1 MADDN
6 VNDSDESSPPPSEE
20 EQAKIQQF
28 CSRTGTDE
36 ATAFTF
42 LEAHDYDL
50 EESVT
55 DYSSQ
60 METAG
65 EEDAEEDGA
74 VIVAEAEEQQEEAG
88 ETVPE
93 TDAAPAPKPEE
104 AQTESET
111 RTATTEVSEPPT
123 VDVLVKT
130 TSAEDVEEAVPDDET
145 FRQVDE
151 VAQRITKEVGAI
163 AEDAVHEAQ
172 EYVSSVTQSIAPQ
185 LQDIGSAFSSWW
197 SSIDSTLSQDVRVP
211 DVDPSSAEPKPP
223 EASAA
228 RLSSD
233 LQALFPGLEKNENL
247 IEKFPAKLLQTYTC
261 AHNTYTPDIQMAF
274 QGTLYITDKHTCFNV
289 EENDRRLPIVL
300 EHKQVERV
308 ERQRP
313 TRRSEKND
321 ILRIN
326 TGESGFIAMKDF
338 SPGHLDSALALL
350 EHLCEKVHSDEK

>member
-111 RTATTEVSEPPT
+111 RTATTE
-123 VDVLVKT
+123 
-130 TSAEDVEEAVPDDET
+130 
-145 FRQVDE
+145 
-151 VAQRITKEVGAI
+151 
-163 AEDAVHEAQ
+163 
-172 EYVSSVTQSIAPQ
+172 
-185 LQDIGSAFSSWW
+185 
-197 SSIDSTLSQDVRVP
+197 
-211 DVDPSSAEPKPP
+211 
-223 EASAA
+223 
-228 RLSSD
+228 
-233 LQALFPGLEKNENL
+233 
-247 IEKFPAKLLQTYTC
+247 
-261 AHNTYTPDIQMAF
+261 
-274 QGTLYITDKHTCFNV
+274 
-289 EENDRRLPIVL
+289 
-300 EHKQVERV
+300 
-308 ERQRP
+308 
-313 TRRSEKND
+313 
-321 ILRIN
+321 
-326 TGESGFIAMKDF
+326 
-338 SPGHLDSALALL
+338 
-350 EHLCEKVHSDEK
+350 